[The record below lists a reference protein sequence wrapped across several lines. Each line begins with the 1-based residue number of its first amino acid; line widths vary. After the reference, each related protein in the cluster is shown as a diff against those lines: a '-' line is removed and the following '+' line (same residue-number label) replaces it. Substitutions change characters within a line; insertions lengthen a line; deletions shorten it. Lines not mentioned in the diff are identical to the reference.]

1 MMPSWNVGS
10 LIFHARETLT
20 CEICGERLRIEGE
33 LPGVT
38 YCQVKPTLRPKCL
51 KCVSH
56 SALRHQ
62 SLYTEGKGQMGGDLS
77 LKEKTFLAGEEI
89 THQCRLET
97 LSSGKT
103 IKTFWHCREC
113 TSIKCMAASRTSP
126 LKNFSMFRMIWASSD
141 FPGTT
146 GKQLFMVLFLNLI
159 FHLFSARNN
168 WRKWTRKATVWST
181 IGKSIGP
188 VSFPTE
194 TIVATEVF
202 RFELIVPEKF

>member
-20 CEICGERLRIEGE
+20 CEICGERLRIDGE

-38 YCQVKPTLRPKCL
+38 YCQVKPTLRSTCL
-51 KCVSH
+51 KCISH

-62 SLYTEGKGQMGGDLS
+62 SLYTEWKGQMVGDLS
-77 LKEKTFLAGEEI
+77 LKEKTFLSGEEI
-89 THQCRLET
+89 THQCRLVSYILFRKIIE
-97 LSSGKT
+97 L
-103 IKTFWHCREC
+103 FWLCREC
-113 TSIKCMAASRTSP
+113 MSIKCMAASRTSP

-146 GKQLFMVLFLNLI
+146 GKQFLMALFLNLI
-159 FHLFSARNN
+159 PHLFSARNN

-188 VSFPTE
+188 GSFPTE

-202 RFELIVPEKF
+202 RFELISL